1 MEHHKR
7 MNVCGEQEWM
17 LAIWLSKRRM
27 MKKWWFSGCYQNMIA
42 LAKSDIRD
50 TQIACHIDV
59 TQNFGPPR
67 RNGLTSDSR
76 RTVAVSSLT
85 RQSESWRTVAVV
97 SLTRQSWFQLWRF
110 PIAAVRETSL
120 LSGPKNN
127 DKINESPAKEGLIHR
142 GHCYVWMIFLFLN
155 FSTDICMYIHVIN
168 LRSSVV
174 HGWTS

>member
-1 MEHHKR
+1 MDPFLPPLIWGQPYVCRSVPEEVRSKR

-120 LSGPKNN
+120 LSGPKNK
-127 DKINESPAKEGLIHR
+127 DEINESPAKEG
-142 GHCYVWMIFLFLN
+142 MILSRALLCVN
-155 FSTDICMYIHVIN
+155 VI
-168 LRSSVV
+168 S
-174 HGWTS
+174 